1 MKWPKKNQKR
11 LLCSI
16 SQNNTIGGRKPAL
29 KGIKMKKSHMIKLLE
44 AIKEAERFIDRAES
58 AKNEIY
64 EYQQKI
70 DYWTKEKKTGAPMT
84 SKKYAAAK
92 RASLDLSAV
101 LVELRK

>member
-1 MKWPKKNQKR
+1 MT
-11 LLCSI
+11 

-29 KGIKMKKSHMIKLLE
+29 KGIKMKKSRMIKLLE
-44 AIKEAERFIDRAES
+44 AIQEAERFIERAEA

-64 EYQQKI
+64 EYQQEFSG
-70 DYWTKEKKTGAPMT
+70 YAREKNTGEPMQ
-84 SKKYAAAK
+84 SRKYSAAK